1 MCCLIITESD
11 QLWNLPEI
19 SLNELGGQI
28 QQCMTESNDW
38 KKIIKEFVIHI
49 SQSSEVQET
58 SYLYFTR

>member
-19 SLNELGGQI
+19 SLNGLGVQI
-28 QQCMTESNDW
+28 QQGMTESNDW

-49 SQSSEVQET
+49 SQSSEVQES